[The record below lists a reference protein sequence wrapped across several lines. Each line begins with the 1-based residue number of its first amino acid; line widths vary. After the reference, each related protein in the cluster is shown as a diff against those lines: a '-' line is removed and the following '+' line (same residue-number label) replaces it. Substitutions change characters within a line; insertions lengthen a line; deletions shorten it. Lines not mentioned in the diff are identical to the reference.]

1 MIFSDLQSIDCDFLE
16 TLKYLYFTRPYN
28 TMKLGLFRIEQ
39 LLSRMG
45 NPHSG
50 IKYFHV
56 TGSNGK
62 GSVTTF
68 LEYLTYSHGY
78 SVSGFY
84 SPHLSTILE
93 RLHYNTKLIS
103 KDEFCK
109 VAQHVREFA
118 EKMDKISEEFAPS
131 FFEYMTA
138 MYFYFSKLKGVEYGS
153 VEVGLGGRFDSTN
166 VIKPVVSVISTV
178 SLEHTNVLGNT
189 LQEIAFEKAGIIKE
203 GVPVVIGQM
212 PQEAKDVIY
221 DVAKEKNAK
230 IYEFGK
236 DFSAECLNYEFD
248 KNTYN
253 YYGESTFKNITVRL
267 NGQHQLFNF
276 AIALKAFELV
286 ESVSENAVREA
297 FDNAFIP
304 GRFEKVNNIILDGS
318 HNPQAAKAFVD
329 NVNLYFPG
337 SQKVALFG
345 IVDDKDKEN
354 VLKIIGP
361 IFNTIIITKPPSKR
375 AQKVDET
382 FQIAKKYCKN
392 VILEEDPIKGLNILQ
407 EFNDYE
413 KFVTGSFYLVGFI
426 RNFLD
431 YGEISE
437 ELKLSLM

>member
-1 MIFSDLQSIDCDFLE
+1 MIFSNVQTIDCDFLE

-68 LEYLTYSHGY
+68 LEYLTYSHGH

-84 SPHLSTILE
+84 SPHLATILE
-93 RLHYNTKLIS
+93 RFHHNTKLIS
-103 KDEFCK
+103 KDEFCS
-109 VAQHVREFA
+109 VANYVRRFA
-118 EKMDKISEEFAPS
+118 EEMDKISEEFAPS

-153 VEVGLGGRFDSTN
+153 TEVGLGGRFDSTN
-166 VIKPVVSVISTV
+166 VIKPVVSIITTV

-189 LQEIAFEKAGIIKE
+189 LEEIAFEKAGIIKE

-221 DVAKEKNAK
+221 DVAKQKNAK

-236 DFSAECLNYEFD
+236 DFSAECVDYNFD

-253 YYGESTFKNITVRL
+253 YYGESTLKNITVRL

-276 AIALKAFELV
+276 AVALKAFELV
-286 ESVSENAVREA
+286 ENIAENSVKKA

-304 GRFEKVNNIILDGS
+304 GRFEKVNDIILDGS
-318 HNPQAAKAFVD
+318 HNPQAAKAFAD
-329 NVNLYFPG
+329 NVSLYFPD
-337 SQKVALFG
+337 SKKVALFG

-354 VLKIIGP
+354 VLRIIGP
-361 IFNTIIITKPPSKR
+361 IFETIIITKPPSKR
-375 AQKVDET
+375 AQRVDET
-382 FQIAKKYCKN
+382 FEIAKKYCTN
-392 VILEEDPIKGLNILQ
+392 VILEEDPIKGLKIVQ
-407 EFNDYE
+407 EFNDYV

-426 RNFLD
+426 RNFLN